1 MSSQTPRESFTS
13 RIGFVLAAAGS
24 AVGLGN
30 LWRFPYLAAQK
41 GGGIFLLLYII
52 FAFTFGTSLLIT
64 EITIGRKTRQSSVGA
79 YTMMHPKFSF
89 LGILT
94 ALVPTIIL
102 PYYCVIGGWVTKYGF
117 EFLIGNGEKIAKD
130 SEGYFDSF
138 ITVTSGGVFQNA
150 EVWFLIYLALT
161 ALIVLFGVQKGIEKA
176 SKILMPLLIILSIAI
191 VIYTFTIP
199 GVAKGLKYYLL
210 PDFSFIKSF
219 KDVADLLLSTIG
231 QLFYS
236 LSLAMAIMITYGSY
250 MKKEEDIQ
258 KASLQIAVL
267 DTLIAL
273 FAGLMIIPPIVALSG
288 GDPSQVNAGPGLM
301 FVTLPKVFVDMPAG
315 RVVGTAFFILVFFA
329 ALTSSISLMEAVV
342 SIVMDKSKLKR
353 TAATLSVIV
362 VSVILGTLSCLGYGP
377 LAGIQLLGR
386 SFLDFFD
393 FITNSVMMPV
403 IAISTCVLVG
413 HVVKTDYIKNEV
425 LLSGEVKAEKTYDVM
440 IKWIAIPLL
449 SAILLSNL
457 LA

>member
-1 MSSQTPRESFTS
+1 
-13 RIGFVLAAAGS
+13 
-24 AVGLGN
+24 
-30 LWRFPYLAAQK
+30 
-41 GGGIFLLLYII
+41 
-52 FAFTFGTSLLIT
+52 
-64 EITIGRKTRQSSVGA
+64 
-79 YTMMHPKFSF
+79 
-89 LGILT
+89 
-94 ALVPTIIL
+94 
-102 PYYCVIGGWVTKYGF
+102 
-117 EFLIGNGEKIAKD
+117 
-130 SEGYFDSF
+130 
-138 ITVTSGGVFQNA
+138 
-150 EVWFLIYLALT
+150 
-161 ALIVLFGVQKGIEKA
+161 
-176 SKILMPLLIILSIAI
+176 
-191 VIYTFTIP
+191 
-199 GVAKGLKYYLL
+199 
-210 PDFSFIKSF
+210 
-219 KDVADLLLSTIG
+219 
-231 QLFYS
+231 
-236 LSLAMAIMITYGSY
+236 MAIMITYGSY

-413 HVVKTDYIKNEV
+413 HVIKTDYIKNEV

>member
-1 MSSQTPRESFTS
+1 
-13 RIGFVLAAAGS
+13 
-24 AVGLGN
+24 
-30 LWRFPYLAAQK
+30 
-41 GGGIFLLLYII
+41 
-52 FAFTFGTSLLIT
+52 
-64 EITIGRKTRQSSVGA
+64 
-79 YTMMHPKFSF
+79 MMHPKFSF

-161 ALIVLFGVQKGIEKA
+161 AVIVLFGVQKGIEKA

-199 GVAKGLKYYLL
+199 GVVKGLKYYLL